1 MSGLVLALVVAVAGS
16 GKLTVAGRATSALND
31 PVTSGAKAPLYLRQL
46 ERRPKGLL
54 YPSADRNVTFNRD
67 IAPIVF
73 HYCASCH
80 RPGEAGPFP
89 LLTYDDVK
97 KHGNQIAAV
106 TTTRFMPPWLPEPQ
120 PLKFA
125 DERRLSGEQIAL
137 IQKWVEQGM
146 IARQSGGLAAAAAVR
161 EGMATGQA

>member
-16 GKLTVAGRATSALND
+16 GKLTVAGRATFALND

-89 LLTYDDVK
+89 LLTYEDVK

-146 IARQSGGLAAAAAVR
+146 IQGQSRGLAASTAVR